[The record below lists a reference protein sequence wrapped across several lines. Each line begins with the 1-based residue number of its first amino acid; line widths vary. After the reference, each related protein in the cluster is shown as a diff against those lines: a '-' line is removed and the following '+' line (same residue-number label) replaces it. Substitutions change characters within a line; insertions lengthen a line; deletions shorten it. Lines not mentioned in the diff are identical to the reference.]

1 MSDTETTEVK
11 KSKRSEKPNVAK
23 PKAEKVEKPKVEKP
37 EKNHGF
43 KVPPKNGRNKSIRW
57 CYHVYHM
64 IEEAAPTLLQDENVK
79 NAYNNVIDCCMKY
92 EGRLDTWIPAKYHK
106 YTHGIKLENSSGYG
120 YGYFKG
126 MPLRFNN
133 EYDAYNN
140 ANLKQEFKTISEEI
154 LKTYNVLYDL
164 IKRNVVNYMEIK
176 AHEEKGKKDIEYY
189 HRTMEKLERDIKAY
203 EQAIETAR
211 RSISEYAKKCVA
223 LQGSPVLTKFD

>member
-1 MSDTETTEVK
+1 MSDTEVTEVK
-11 KSKRSEKPNVAK
+11 KSKRSA
-23 PKAEKVEKPKVEKP
+23 KAEKVEKPKVEKP

-64 IEEAAPTLLQDENVK
+64 IEEAAPTLLKDENVK

-106 YTHGIKLENSSGYG
+106 YSHGIKPETSTT

-126 MPLRFNN
+126 MTLRFNN
-133 EYDAYNN
+133 EYDAYHN

-189 HRTMEKLERDIKAY
+189 HRAMEKLERDIKAY

-211 RSISEYAKKCVA
+211 RSISDYAKRCVA
-223 LQGSPVLTKFD
+223 LQGAPVLTKFD